1 MISLDR
7 ASYQVQP
14 RYAEYAGLSTD
25 VKPVE
30 VDNGDEFQEI
40 NTGFV
45 YKFDE
50 TGSEWVKQP
59 TGGGG
64 GGGTNDYNDLI
75 NLPQINGVT
84 LTGNKT
90 TEQLGI
96 DIPIKLP
103 NPFALT
109 FTGGATGAYDGSQ
122 AVSVEIPEPG
132 GTTDY
137 NDLTN
142 LPQINGVELIGNK
155 TSTDLK
161 IETWEEIGTVPLQ
174 PDVNL
179 YNLASV
185 DDFKKIKLII
195 IRSYNAS
202 LTGSISSRIYT
213 AGGTLSVIFGN
224 FSYGGRALCTI
235 SMEVDNLGITG
246 GYIYS
251 VNNLLSP
258 PAPSVFVSKGPGFGG
273 SANYVQLP
281 GDKFSLY
288 AAQPE
293 LCFDGTEVARLYG
306 VRR

>member
-40 NTGFV
+40 DTGFV

-50 TGSEWVKQP
+50 TNSEWVKQP

-75 NLPQINGVT
+75 
-84 LTGNKT
+84 
-90 TEQLGI
+90 
-96 DIPIKLP
+96 
-103 NPFALT
+103 
-109 FTGGATGAYDGSQ
+109 
-122 AVSVEIPEPG
+122 
-132 GTTDY
+132 
-137 NDLTN
+137 N

-224 FSYGGRALCTI
+224 FSYEGRALCTI

-258 PAPSVFVSKGPGFGG
+258 PTPSVFISKGPGFGG